1 VRASNFAPGTTAA
14 DIESALQS
22 VATDSNGASG
32 IASCK
37 IMSNNPTVIA
47 EMVFHEKHVAETII
61 STFNNQKADGRI
73 LHVYMHRSG
82 PSTAGTLHR
91 KKSEPT
97 ELFAPEPTPIPAAK
111 ELIPEENGGVDG
123 GEDVDMTEEAP
134 YADARQ
140 SADQDRRERESR
152 RAEPDVQ
159 DGRYGFGSRS
169 EHSHTTEPQQTS
181 SQPREDS
188 RGAGITDDRDGRSR
202 RDEARDRRYDNTG
215 YQRGDDAGS
224 YRRDDRYPNFGRGDR
239 PSHYGNGVA
248 GGARGYGQGDRGYG
262 RMYSDDMMRGPRGP
276 RGGGRGGYR

>member
-1 VRASNFAPGTTAA
+1 MRASNFAPVTTAA

-47 EMVFHEKHVAETII
+47 EMVFHEKHVADTII

-82 PSTAGTLHR
+82 PSAAGTLHR

-97 ELFAPEPTPIPAAK
+97 ELFAPAPTPIPIAK
-111 ELIPEENGGVDG
+111 DLISEENGGVG
-123 GEDVDMTEEAP
+123 GGDDVEMAEESP

-140 SADQDRRERESR
+140 SADQNRRERESR

-159 DGRYGFGSRS
+159 DGRYGFGSGN
-169 EHSHTTEPQQTS
+169 EHPHTAETQQAS

-188 RGAGITDDRDGRSR
+188 RAAGTVGDRDGRSR
-202 RDEARDRRYDNTG
+202 RDEAQDRRFDNTG
-215 YQRGDDAGS
+215 YQRGNDAAS
-224 YRRDDRYPNFGRGDR
+224 YRRDDRYLNYGRGDR
-239 PSHYGNGVA
+239 PSHYGNGVG
-248 GGARGYGQGDRGYG
+248 GGARGYSQGDRGYG

-276 RGGGRGGYR
+276 HGGGRGGYR